1 MRTATRGG
9 SDDGNDERRRR
20 EEGGASTATT
30 TDGRGTGVAERH
42 RPPQAV
48 GGSREAQL
56 IPHGAL
62 LNLVEGGGGDW
73 WCEADP
79 PQGLLHAATLS
90 RRSLL
95 AFAQAGADG
104 ADTPLISDG
113 QRGDAGVRGVSVR
126 YRLQPQ
132 GTKQTH
138 IGSLHVCRI
147 TSAVSRSV
155 MSSHGLLS
163 SIKVVIGDIKL
174 DEYFLKADVC
184 SRRVA
189 DRGPISMGSCYFFV
203 RLAVRCLD
211 RRKETRSA

>member
-138 IGSLHVCRI
+138 IGRI

>member
-1 MRTATRGG
+1 MIMCCLCVPSLHDVNLSSATA
-9 SDDGNDERRRR
+9 
-20 EEGGASTATT
+20 ASTC
-30 TDGRGTGVAERH
+30 
-42 RPPQAV
+42 
-48 GGSREAQL
+48 
-56 IPHGAL
+56 AL